1 MQVVGDLQQGLDTYQ
16 TGSAHQQFSRSINSV
31 IQADEDW
38 PEGEYYRQK
47 LMQDFAK
54 TVFTTK
60 HVDEI
65 DAAAQAARGPHAK
78 VQLKLLQEH
87 PGPRAAKP
95 IRAVG
100 LREQV
105 LLEKLEDFRKR
116 GMLRKAEGD
125 PQWVSRCFLV
135 PKPGTNKWRLVIDY
149 RYLNSCLEGKNFP
162 LPIIEDQLANQQ
174 GNFIFSLIDL
184 EDGFHQMH
192 LEEESKHLT
201 AFCTPFGVFEWN
213 VLPMGVK
220 LGPAAFQEMVQHVTR
235 KCPASRPYIDDI
247 LSSSGKSQ
255 LPTQQRDIPLHVK
268 MEDPVIRG

>member
-1 MQVVGDLQQGLDTYQ
+1 MVGDLQQGLDTYQ
-16 TGSAHQQFSRSINSV
+16 TGSAHRQFSRSIHSV

-54 TVFTTK
+54 SVFTTK

-87 PGPRAAKP
+87 PEPRAAKP
-95 IRAVG
+95 IHAVG

-105 LLEKLEDFRKR
+105 LLETLEDFRKR

-125 PQWVSRCFLV
+125 PQWVSRCVLL
-135 PKPGTNKWRLVIDY
+135 PKPGTNKWHLVIDY
-149 RYLNSCLEGKNFP
+149 RYLNSCLEGKNFT
-162 LPIIEDQLANQQ
+162 LPIIDDQLPNQQ

-201 AFCTPFGVFEWN
+201 VFCTPFGVFEWGFPN
-213 VLPMGVK
+213 STVFL
-220 LGPAAFQEMVQHVTR
+220 
-235 KCPASRPYIDDI
+235 
-247 LSSSGKSQ
+247 
-255 LPTQQRDIPLHVK
+255 
-268 MEDPVIRG
+268 